1 MLSNQSHVNKRHKS
15 MCQDCLRDAEGGL
28 VEANVVVFNAYTCVS
43 RPADV
48 SCSVDV
54 AFIKLHYLIETI

>member
-1 MLSNQSHVNKRHKS
+1 

-28 VEANVVVFNAYTCVS
+28 VEANVVVFNAYTCAS